1 MQTPRIVF
9 YLQVIV
15 KLSTIPSLGH
25 QSTNYSQL
33 PSDICRFLKGYLTLK
48 TSVGISGVSLL
59 DGGMASVSE
68 GWLAGWA
75 SCLLLSPSM
84 HCSLHSSC
92 LMFVRLE
99 GVLCLKLGGLD
110 KVCVNKQKLVYSCK
124 FRTPLSISGWVLL
137 HQSTSLN

>member
-1 MQTPRIVF
+1 MCGF
-9 YLQVIV
+9 
-15 KLSTIPSLGH
+15 
-25 QSTNYSQL
+25 
-33 PSDICRFLKGYLTLK
+33 FKGSLTLN
-48 TSVGISGVSLL
+48 TSVGISGVRLL

-68 GWLAGWA
+68 GWLASWA

-110 KVCVNKQKLVYSCK
+110 KQVVTNKNYIVALAKVHKVKDHL
-124 FRTPLSISGWVLL
+124 
-137 HQSTSLN
+137 